1 MLIINI
7 YVLIKMQYGV
17 NQLNVVSVVNYKG
30 GVGKTTLISNIA
42 AKLAS
47 EGKKVLLIDLDPQGS
62 LTFSFMHT
70 DEWSKKYSNS
80 KTIKNWFDGKLN
92 DKDVNLDD
100 YVINDLYINRE
111 YLRNNSLDLIASHL
125 GLYDISMEMAIKLG
139 GRGRRNISKNKN
151 DCLFM
156 LKRGL
161 KDIGNK
167 YDYVFIDCQ
176 PSFDLLTQNAIVAS
190 DYYIIPTKF
199 DSLSTLGI
207 DSLIFHI
214 DNLIKEIGET
224 SKKFSFKDYDLNPK
238 LLGVI
243 GNMVTIKKNNDMISI
258 NENIMNEFKKDKYK
272 LFEYKIRNNPEFMD
286 SKELIPAIMKKP
298 DSETRKKVK
307 KEIEAVTLEF
317 KGRI

>member
-1 MLIINI
+1 M
-7 YVLIKMQYGV
+7 
-17 NQLNVVSVVNYKG
+17 NVISVVNYKG

-42 AKLAS
+42 AKLSS

-100 YVINDLYINRE
+100 YVINDLYINRK

-199 DSLSTLGI
+199 DYLSTLGI

-214 DNLIKEIGET
+214 ENLIKEIGEA
-224 SKKFSFKDYDLNPK
+224 SKEFSFKGYNLNPK
-238 LLGVI
+238 LLGVV
-243 GNMVTIKKNNDMISI
+243 GNMVTISKENNMINF
-258 NENIMNEFKKDKYK
+258 NENILNEFKKDKYK
-272 LFEYKIRNNPEFMD
+272 LFKSRIRNNPEFMD
-286 SKELIPAIMKKP
+286 SKELIPAIMKK
-298 DSETRKKVK
+298 SNSSNKTREKIKA
-307 KEIEAVTLEF
+307 EIEAVTLEF
-317 KGRI
+317 KERI